1 MTPNSVE
8 VLDTTI
14 QKTHEWLRDIGI
26 ELGDENPRHAYLA
39 LRGTLHAIRDFLPLE
54 ESAQLSAQL
63 PMLIRGIYFEGWDP
77 SRTPEKNRTRES
89 FLGRT
94 EQALAR
100 AMFNEELPLD
110 SEEAT
115 RAVLRVLDSRVSKGE
130 MEHVRHVMP
139 ERVRELWS

>member
-8 VLDTTI
+8 ALDATV
-14 QKTHEWLRDIGI
+14 QKTHEWLRDIGL
-26 ELGDENPRHAYLA
+26 ELGDPNPRHAYLA

-63 PMLIRGIYFEGWDP
+63 PMLVRGLYFEGWDP
-77 SRTPEKNRTRES
+77 SRTPEKDRTRES
-89 FLGRT
+89 FLGHT

-115 RAVLRVLDSRVSKGE
+115 RAVLRVLDSRISKGE
-130 MEHVRHVMP
+130 MEQVRHVMP
-139 ERVRELWS
+139 ERVRELWA